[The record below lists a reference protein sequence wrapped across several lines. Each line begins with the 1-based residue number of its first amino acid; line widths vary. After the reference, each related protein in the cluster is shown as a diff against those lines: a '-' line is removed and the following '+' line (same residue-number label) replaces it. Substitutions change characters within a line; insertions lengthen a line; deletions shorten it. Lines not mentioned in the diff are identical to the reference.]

1 MPLFHVEQVPGDHVT
16 NETIL
21 EILGIS
27 GDQVNDE
34 YVNTLLARSTSYP
47 PLFCPPLSF
56 LLSFPLSFPLS
67 FSYSLSPL
75 PSFCFNVVIFSL
87 FPEFC
92 ILQLLRKHWL
102 AVMKMPAVQ
111 MPNQCS
117 SKPKPTLSSVK
128 HSCVISS
135 NTAVFQY
142 THKCIQLCV
151 CVAWGHVACDVSL
164 VNSFIWRPLKL
175 MCQTCVLH
183 QPYTGTYILIDN

>member
-1 MPLFHVEQVPGDHVT
+1 MQAKEMNIQGNLKGDGLQNGGLLIVKKGGMEMPLFHVEQVPGDHVT

-34 YVNTLLARSTSYP
+34 YANTLLARSTSYP

-102 AVMKMPAVQ
+102 AVMKMPAV
-111 MPNQCS
+111 
-117 SKPKPTLSSVK
+117 
-128 HSCVISS
+128 
-135 NTAVFQY
+135 
-142 THKCIQLCV
+142 
-151 CVAWGHVACDVSL
+151 
-164 VNSFIWRPLKL
+164 
-175 MCQTCVLH
+175 
-183 QPYTGTYILIDN
+183 